1 MAITTKS
8 SINVKA
14 RREPV
19 RRAKNG
25 VPFQGLETSAKRVGT
40 RLARRVPG
48 GVPRCFGPKHHLGYP
63 SGRLLA
69 CESSSPRTPSHEPE
83 LAVARVQEPLR
94 LQRRSRAGFSPA
106 SCPASRRTP
115 EGSINDSSR
124 TQTKMSILTGTP
136 VPRRACSPS
145 MQVGLRTAVQ
155 GCRAFSSVGSSLDP
169 SNNGKRGVT
178 PVNARL
184 PRRGRSGFTPDSLF
198 AGLGRLPNPA
208 TSTL

>member
-1 MAITTKS
+1 MLWAEAS
-8 SINVKA
+8 SGLPIRPSSGLRVERPPDA
-14 RREPV
+14 FP
-19 RRAKNG
+19 RAEAHSGTGPN
-25 VPFQGLETSAKRVGT
+25 TS
-40 RLARRVPG
+40 
-48 GVPRCFGPKHHLGYP
+48 
-63 SGRLLA
+63 
-69 CESSSPRTPSHEPE
+69 
-83 LAVARVQEPLR
+83 R

-184 PRRGRSGFTPDSLF
+184 PRRGRPGFTPDSLF